1 MSKGIELTQSQ
12 IKAKVAG
19 ATMFLFPIDINKIS
33 INLNEENG
41 LYFNS
46 AYKFEC
52 SYCKGKDS
60 QCTDCYGKG
69 YIWDLDCESKEE
81 FIAKY
86 SPIQKGDK
94 DIFVQEYAYQTDIGK
109 MYYNVKSEAGS
120 YYIPKENGTLIV
132 ASQMTKEQSRYS
144 FNECIDAKAI
154 RVQDWIKYLDT
165 KNKKAI
171 ESFTFHVSNEP
182 ISQKRRRAFESFYNQ
197 QMKEQ
202 NINRTYEDND
212 YVFLIEFA

>member
-1 MSKGIELTQSQ
+1 MPSIILTQSQ

-19 ATMFLFPIDINKIS
+19 ATMFLFPININKIS

-94 DIFVQEYAYQTDIGK
+94 DIFVQEEFRVFDEMQRKQNIVWYRSEYPDLNLNGVCDL
-109 MYYNVKSEAGS
+109 YNWQE
-120 YYIPKENGTLIV
+120 P
-132 ASQMTKEQSRYS
+132 SQMTKEQSRYS
-144 FNECIDAKAI
+144 FSECIDI
-154 RVQDWIKYLDT
+154 RVLRVQDINAKESYMICGNNVSKEYMFNGGLKFWKY
-165 KNKKAI
+165 
-171 ESFTFHVSNEP
+171 
-182 ISQKRRRAFESFYNQ
+182 YNQ
-197 QMKEQ
+197 QLKEL
-202 NINRTYEDND
+202 NISRTYEDND

>member
-1 MSKGIELTQSQ
+1 MSKGIELIPSQ
-12 IKAKVAG
+12 IKALQSG

-109 MYYNVKSEAGS
+109 MYYNVRSEAGS

-144 FNECIDAKAI
+144 FSECIAVRVI
-154 RVQDWIKYLDT
+154 RIQDITIKDISKLMWEEDWIVG
-165 KNKKAI
+165 AI
-171 ESFTFHVSNEP
+171 EYL
-182 ISQKRRRAFESFYNQ
+182 YNQ
-197 QMKEQ
+197 QMQEQ

-212 YVFLIEFA
+212 YVFLVEFA

>member
-1 MSKGIELTQSQ
+1 MSKGIELTQTQ
-12 IKAKVAG
+12 IKAYEDV
-19 ATMFLFPIDINKIS
+19 ATMFMFPIDTNKIS
-33 INLNEENG
+33 INLNEENE

-94 DIFVQEYAYQTDIGK
+94 DIFVQENFATDPIIKEHILYESNFDGESFEYFCEHIGSISK
-109 MYYNVKSEAGS
+109 
-120 YYIPKENGTLIV
+120 I
-132 ASQMTKEQSRYS
+132 ASKMTKEQSRYS

-154 RVQDWIKYLDT
+154 RVQEINIKDIPKIQTEMWMFDDW
-165 KNKKAI
+165 
-171 ESFTFHVSNEP
+171 
-182 ISQKRRRAFESFYNQ
+182 YNQ
-197 QMKEQ
+197 QLKEQ

-212 YVFLIEFA
+212 YVFLVEFA